1 MVFENLRNGAQGETR
16 TPTYISTLAPE
27 ASASTNSATWA
38 TDAQR
43 YRVKQKLS
51 MTNNSENDPF
61 FDREAEKYDNPIPSR
76 EFILDILK
84 QNNTPLSRKNIAKL
98 IDVKGEDANEAL
110 RRRLRA
116 MERDGQLLRNR
127 KGAYGVVSKMNLVSG
142 RVMGHPEGYGFLIP
156 DEGGDDLFLSEREMR
171 VVLHGDRALARITG
185 TDRKGRKEGAIVEVV
200 KRNNERIVGRLVQD
214 AGIFYLIPNN
224 RRISQD
230 ILIPPSYLSHA
241 QVNQIVEAEITE
253 QPNKHR
259 SPLGRIVNVLGDH
272 MAPGMEIDI
281 ALRAFEL
288 PYEWSPQAEEQANNL
303 GDSIPEEAVN
313 GRLDLR
319 DMPLVT
325 IDGVDARDFDDA
337 VYAEK
342 LESGNWRLWVAIAD
356 VSHYVLPNSPLD
368 QDAQE
373 RGTSVYFPS
382 QVIPMLPE
390 ALSNG
395 LCSLNPEVD
404 RLCMVCEMEIDQT
417 GKTVSYDFHEAVMH
431 SKSRLTY
438 DKVAAMLVDND
449 TALREQYQ
457 HVLPAIETMY
467 DLYNVMLEA
476 RHERGAIDFE
486 MTETQF
492 LFDENRK
499 IKSIEPRERNDAH
512 RLIEEFMI
520 AANVSAALFLLE
532 SELPVLY
539 RIHETPSEEKLS
551 GLRDFL
557 GELGL
562 FLGGGEEPEPRH
574 YASLL
579 ATASKRPDGHLLQT
593 VMLRSMKQ
601 AVYSPDNIGH
611 FGLALEAYAHFTSP
625 IRRYPDLLVHRAIRH
640 VLSQKKD
647 KKWRYS
653 YEDMAQLGE
662 HCSMTSRRADE
673 ATRDVS
679 DWLKCEYM
687 RDRVGEVHDGV
698 ISGVTGF
705 GLFVELSDIY
715 IEGLVHVTSLK
726 NDYYQFDPT
735 GHRLTGER
743 TRKVYRLGDTLKVKV
758 VRVDL
763 DEKKI
768 DLELVETK

>member
-1 MVFENLRNGAQGETR
+1 
-16 TPTYISTLAPE
+16 
-27 ASASTNSATWA
+27 
-38 TDAQR
+38 
-43 YRVKQKLS
+43 
-51 MTNNSENDPF
+51 MTNNKKNDPY
-61 FDREAEKYDNPIPSR
+61 FDRESEKYDNPIPSR
-76 EFILDILK
+76 EFILSILK
-84 QNNTPLSRKNIAKL
+84 QNTVPLSRKNIAKL
-98 IDVKGEDANEAL
+98 LNIKGEESNEAL

-127 KGAYGVVSKMNLVSG
+127 KGAYGIVSKMNLVSG

-156 DEGGDDLFLSEREMR
+156 DEGGDDLFLGEREMR
-171 VVLHGDRALARITG
+171 TVLHGDRALARITG
-185 TDRKGRKEGAIVEVV
+185 TDRRGRKEGAIVEVTQRSNQRV
-200 KRNNERIVGRLVQD
+200 VGRLIRD
-214 AGIFYLIPNN
+214 AGIYFLVPNN

-230 ILIPPSYLSHA
+230 VLIPPEDLMGA
-241 QVNQIVEAEITE
+241 TDNQIIEAEITE
-253 QPNKHR
+253 QPNRHR
-259 SPLGRIVNVLGDH
+259 SPLGRVVNILGDH

-288 PYEWSPQAEEQANNL
+288 PYEWSPKSLEQAEQFGET
-303 GDSIPEEAVN
+303 IPQDAIE

-319 DMPLVT
+319 EMPLVT
-325 IDGVDARDFDDA
+325 IDGEDARDFDDA
-337 VYAEK
+337 VYAER
-342 LESGNWRLWVAIAD
+342 LDNGNWRLWVAIAD
-356 VSHYVLPNSPLD
+356 VSHYVRPGSPLD
-368 QDAQE
+368 QDAEE

-382 QVIPMLPE
+382 QVVPMLPE

-404 RLCMVCEMEIDQT
+404 RLCMVCEMEINRQGET
-417 GKTVSYDFHEAVMH
+417 IFHRFHEAVMY
-431 SKSRLTY
+431 SKARLTY
-438 DKVAAMLVDND
+438 DKVAAILVDGD
-449 TALREQYQ
+449 QVLRDQYQ
-457 HVLPAIETMY
+457 HVMPALETMY
-467 DLYNVMLEA
+467 ELYNVMLGA
-476 RHERGAIDFE
+476 REQRGAIDFE

-499 IKSIEPRERNDAH
+499 IKSIQPRERNDAH

-520 AANVSAALFLLE
+520 AANVSAAKFLLE
-532 SELPVLY
+532 HKLPVLY
-539 RIHETPSEEKLS
+539 RIHETPSDEKLT

-562 FLGGGEEPEPRH
+562 FLGGGAEPEPRH

-601 AVYSPDNIGH
+601 AVYSPDNVGH

-625 IRRYPDLLVHRAIRH
+625 IRRYPDLMVHRAIRH
-640 VLSQKKD
+640 IITQRKASKWNYSPEEMVL
-647 KKWRYS
+647 
-653 YEDMAQLGE
+653 LGE

-687 RDRVGEVHDGV
+687 QDRVGEVHDGI

-726 NDYYQFDPT
+726 NDYYQFDAT

-743 TRKVYRLGDTLKVKV
+743 TRNVYRLGDSIKVKV

-768 DLELVETK
+768 DLELI

>member
-1 MVFENLRNGAQGETR
+1 M
-16 TPTYISTLAPE
+16 
-27 ASASTNSATWA
+27 
-38 TDAQR
+38 TDN
-43 YRVKQKLS
+43 KK
-51 MTNNSENDPF
+51 NDPF
-61 FDREAEKYDNPIPSR
+61 SDREAEKYDNPIPSR
-76 EFILDILK
+76 EFILSILK
-84 QNNTPLSRKNIAKL
+84 QNNVPLTRKNIAKL
-98 IDVKGEDANEAL
+98 IGIKGEEQQEAL

-127 KGAYGVVSKMNLVSG
+127 KGAYGVISKMNLISG

-156 DEGGDDLFLSEREMR
+156 DEGGEDLFLGEREMR
-171 VVLHGDRALARITG
+171 IVLHGDRALARVTG
-185 TDRKGRKEGAIVEVV
+185 VDRRGRKEGAIVEVT
-200 KRNNERIVGRLVQD
+200 ERANHHIIGRLIRD
-214 AGIFYLIPNN
+214 AGIFFLVPNN

-230 ILIPPSYLSHA
+230 ILIPPEDLIGA
-241 QVNQIVEAEITE
+241 KDNQIVEVEITE

-259 SPLGRIVNVLGDH
+259 SPLGKVVEILGDH
-272 MAPGMEIDI
+272 LAPGMEIDI
-281 ALRAFEL
+281 ALRDFEL
-288 PYEWSPQAEEQANNL
+288 PHIFPDEAVEQAENFGEH
-303 GDSIPEEAVN
+303 IPQDAIE

-325 IDGVDARDFDDA
+325 IDGEDARDFDDA

-342 LESGNWRLWVAIAD
+342 LDNGNWRLWVAIAD
-356 VSHYVLPNSPLD
+356 VSHYVQHGSPLD
-368 QDAQE
+368 REAEE

-395 LCSLNPEVD
+395 LCSLNPEVE
-404 RLCMVCEMEIDQT
+404 RLCMVCEMEINQDGQT
-417 GKTVSYDFHEAVMH
+417 ESYQFHEAVMF
-431 SKSRLTY
+431 SKARLTY
-438 DKVAAMLVDND
+438 NKVAAILVDGD
-449 TALREQYQ
+449 TTLRDEYQ
-457 HVLPAIETMY
+457 HVLPALETMY
-467 DLYNVMLEA
+467 DLFNTMLKA
-476 RHERGAIDFE
+476 RDERGAIDFE

-512 RLIEEFMI
+512 KLIEEFMI
-520 AANVSAALFLLE
+520 AANVSAAKFLLE
-532 SELPVLY
+532 HKLPVLY
-539 RIHETPSEEKLS
+539 RVHETPSEEKLT

-562 FLGGGEEPEPRH
+562 FLGGGDDPEPRH

-579 ATASKRPDGHLLQT
+579 ATASKRPDAHLLQT

-640 VLSQKKD
+640 IISNRKTT
-647 KKWRYS
+647 KWRYS
-653 YEDMAQLGE
+653 HEEMVQLGE

-687 RDRVGEVHDGV
+687 RDRVGETHQGV

-715 IEGLVHVTSLK
+715 IEGLVHVTSLN
-726 NDYYQFDPT
+726 NDYYQFDAT

-743 TRKVYRLGDTLKVKV
+743 TRKVYRLGDSITVKV

-768 DLELVETK
+768 DLELV

>member
-1 MVFENLRNGAQGETR
+1 
-16 TPTYISTLAPE
+16 
-27 ASASTNSATWA
+27 
-38 TDAQR
+38 
-43 YRVKQKLS
+43 
-51 MTNNSENDPF
+51 MTNNKKNDPYF
-61 FDREAEKYDNPIPSR
+61 EREAENYDNPIPSR
-76 EFILDILK
+76 EFILSILK
-84 QNNTPLSRKNIAKL
+84 QNNAPLTRKNIAKL
-98 IDVKGEDANEAL
+98 IGIKGEEQHEAL

-127 KGAYGVVSKMNLVSG
+127 KGAYGVVSKMNLISG

-156 DEGGDDLFLSEREMR
+156 DEGGEDLFLSEREMR
-171 VVLHGDRALARITG
+171 MVLHGDRALARITG
-185 TDRKGRKEGAIVEVV
+185 IDRRGRKEGAIVEVTQ
-200 KRNNERIVGRLVQD
+200 RANHHIVGRLMRD
-214 AGIFYLIPNN
+214 AGIVFLVPNN

-230 ILIPPSYLSHA
+230 ILIPPEDLIGA
-241 QVNQIVEAEITE
+241 KDNQIVEVEITE
-253 QPNKHR
+253 QPNLHR
-259 SPLGRIVNVLGDH
+259 SPLGRVVEILGDH
-272 MAPGMEIDI
+272 LAPGMEIDI
-281 ALRAFEL
+281 ALRDFEL
-288 PYEWSPQAEEQANNL
+288 PHVFSDEAVEQAENFGEQ
-303 GDSIPEEAVN
+303 IPQDAIE

-319 DMPLVT
+319 DMPLLT
-325 IDGVDARDFDDA
+325 IDGEDARDFDDA

-342 LESGNWRLWVAIAD
+342 LDNGNYRLWVAIAD
-356 VSHYVLPNSPLD
+356 VSHYVQPGSPLD
-368 QDAQE
+368 DEAEE

-395 LCSLNPEVD
+395 LCSLNPEVE
-404 RLCMVCEMEIDQT
+404 RLCLVCEMEIDQS
-417 GKTVSYDFHEAVMH
+417 GKTVSHHFHEAVMY
-431 SKSRLTY
+431 SKARLTY
-438 DKVAAMLVDND
+438 NKVASILVDGD
-449 TALREQYQ
+449 QALREQYQ
-457 HVLPAIETMY
+457 HVLPALETMY
-467 DLYNVMLEA
+467 ELFNVMLKA
-476 RHERGAIDFE
+476 RDERGAIDFE

-512 RLIEEFMI
+512 KLIEEFMI
-520 AANVSAALFLLE
+520 AANVSAAKFLLE
-532 SELPVLY
+532 HKLPILY
-539 RIHETPSEEKLS
+539 RVHETPSEEKLT
-551 GLRDFL
+551 GLREFL

-562 FLGGGEEPEPRH
+562 FLGGGDDPEPRH

-640 VLSQKKD
+640 LISGRKAS
-647 KKWRYS
+647 KWRYS
-653 YEDMAQLGE
+653 HEEMVQLGE

-687 RDRVGEVHDGV
+687 RDRVGETHQGV

-726 NDYYQFDPT
+726 NDYYQFDAT

-743 TRKVYRLGDTLKVKV
+743 TRKVYRLGDSITVKV

-768 DLELVETK
+768 DLELV

>member
-1 MVFENLRNGAQGETR
+1 
-16 TPTYISTLAPE
+16 
-27 ASASTNSATWA
+27 
-38 TDAQR
+38 
-43 YRVKQKLS
+43 
-51 MTNNSENDPF
+51 MTNNKKNDPYQ
-61 FDREAEKYDNPIPSR
+61 DREAEKYDNPIPSR
-76 EFILDILK
+76 EFILELLK
-84 QNNTPLSRKNIAKL
+84 QNNVPLTRKSIAKL
-98 IDVKGEDANEAL
+98 LGIKGEEENEAL

-127 KGAYGVVSKMNLVSG
+127 KNAYGMISKMNLITG
-142 RVMGHPEGYGFLIP
+142 RVMGHPDGFGFLIP
-156 DEGGDDLFLSEREMR
+156 DEGGEDLFLSEREMR
-171 VVLHGDRALARITG
+171 VVLHGDRALARVTG
-185 TDRKGRKEGAIVEVV
+185 QDRRGRKEGAIVEVV
-200 KRNNERIVGRLVQD
+200 KRGNQRIVGRLVED

-230 ILIPPSYLSHA
+230 VMISPPDLLNA
-241 QVNQIVEAEITE
+241 KANQIVEIEITE
-253 QPNKHR
+253 QPNRHR
-259 SPLGRIVNVLGDH
+259 SPLGKVVNVLGDH

-281 ALRAFEL
+281 ALRDFEL
-288 PYEWSPQAEEQANNL
+288 PHVWSVEAVKQADGYGSN
-303 GDSIPEEAVN
+303 IPESAIES
-313 GRLDLR
+313 RLDLR

-325 IDGVDARDFDDA
+325 IDGEDARDFDDA

-342 LESGNWRLWVAIAD
+342 LDSGNWRLWVAIAD
-356 VSHYVLPNSPLD
+356 VSHYVEPQSPLD
-368 QDAQE
+368 VDAQE

-395 LCSLNPEVD
+395 LCSLNPTVD
-404 RLCMVCEMEIDQT
+404 RLCMVCEMEINTD
-417 GKTVSYDFHEAVMH
+417 GKTESYRFHEAVMH
-431 SKSRLTY
+431 SKARLTY
-438 DKVAAMLVDND
+438 DKVAAILVDKNKTLSD
-449 TALREQYQ
+449 EYS
-457 HVLPAIETMY
+457 HVLPALETMFE
-467 DLYNVMLEA
+467 LYQTMLKA
-476 RHERGAIDFE
+476 RDERGAIDFE

-520 AANVSAALFLLE
+520 AANVSAACFLLE
-532 SELPVLY
+532 NKLPVLY
-539 RIHETPSEEKLS
+539 RVHELPSAEKLS

-562 FLGGGEEPEPRH
+562 FLGGGDEPEPRH

-579 ATASKRPDGHLLQT
+579 TTASKRPDGHLIQI

-601 AVYSPDNIGH
+601 AMYSPDNIGH

-640 VLSQKKD
+640 IIAGKSG

-653 YEDMAQLGE
+653 HEDMVQLGE

-687 RDRVGEVHDGV
+687 RDRVGETHAGV

-743 TRKVYRLGDTLKVKV
+743 TRKVYRLGDTLTVKV

-768 DLELVETK
+768 DLELV